1 MPYRSRVQRALLLA
15 LLCGL
20 ASCSGGHD
28 ASIDAMD
35 AIAQRGRLVVGTE
48 PAFEPFEYVENGAV
62 VGYGRDVLE
71 HVADGLAVPLEQLN
85 LPFQGLLPGL
95 LARKFD
101 FIATSVS
108 ITEERARRY
117 AFTRPLGTSANT
129 VVVRVGDQRVRS
141 TDDLSGLVVGTQLAS
156 SVQPVAEEHDE
167 QLQARGLPGYRDLKL
182 FTAFPETYVALAAGQ
197 VDAIVI
203 PSSSAAVLMRRSPGR
218 YISVGTLGPVTH
230 LAWVTRPE
238 DLQLRDFINSRI
250 DDLRAS
256 GKLRELQ
263 IKWFGAEMDTP
274 SDGYLPQGAR

>member
-1 MPYRSRVQRALLLA
+1 MQWTT
-15 LLCGL
+15 
-20 ASCSGGHD
+20 
-28 ASIDAMD
+28 
-35 AIAQRGRLVVGTE
+35 IAQRGRLIVATE
-48 PAFEPFEYVENGAV
+48 AAFEPFEYVENGSI

-71 HVADGLAVPLEQLN
+71 HVAAGLGVPLEQLN

-101 FIATSVS
+101 FVATSVS
-108 ITEERARRY
+108 ITEQRARRY
-117 AFTRPLGTSANT
+117 AFTRPVGSSANS
-129 VVVRVGDQRVRS
+129 VVVRAGDRRVRS

-156 SVQPVAEEHDE
+156 SVQPVVEEHDA
-167 QLQARGLPGYRDLKL
+167 QLQARGLPGYRDLRL

-203 PSSSAAVLMRRSPGR
+203 PSSSAALLMRRSPGR
-218 YISVGTLGPVTH
+218 YASVGTLGPVTYV
-230 LAWVTRPE
+230 AWVTRPE
-238 DLQLRDFINSRI
+238 DVGLRDFINSRI